1 MLTRTAVIT
10 GLVALLSVV
19 GSAAQKPL
27 SESAKKSIQDLNQVL
42 TKEWPR
48 LKDAFS
54 AIPVSP
60 PPSSAAGPLPEPSLT
75 EPFEIGEA
83 LYDPE
88 RMANAVVSLL
98 KLMQIKIVP
107 DANASAR
114 ATAGLTLSESEVGAL
129 IDLGTEDM
137 ARSENDME
145 QLPYT
150 FADLHASIAGL
161 LPGVPV
167 GQLAETYTRAY
178 EARPEDLVAKAL
190 MGRPIEPD
198 AKLTRTQLWFLLMDG
213 FAGAAATGGQWGTA
227 DKEVPDLKSPN
238 AQWSAEEFREVLARL
253 PLVTASQLVTM
264 SAPDAVTPGAAPG
277 PPVNVTAR
285 VSASV
290 PPLVSRVTGRTLLAA
305 RAGSLSGQEVTWSV
319 GDDSML
325 SELGKIVTP
334 VDEPVRI
341 GADGLARFVIQPGV
355 NPAGAAGQLI
365 EDWEPIEARF
375 DARGLVANAYTVP
388 AQLAGLTLGS
398 TRVRTNVGLKWRSP
412 DVLYLAIYNIYK
424 DINFDI
430 PGLGGGTRDGTDRLF
445 VMLHKRANGN
455 YWGRGT
461 VDVDTAQMLRGGTQ
475 CQLDAAT
482 VKQSVRVKV
491 EPQTGFGPTHILE
504 DFLWMPWVNNAFSLS
519 GTMADIPP
527 DGGYYRVIIYPAT
540 APPRSGQC
548 LTNILAGRDRQG
560 HGANWFIPLND
571 AQWTTSAQ
579 GYGIALKS
587 RGMTSYLDMSS
598 VDPLGMTP
606 LAGIKALLKLTG
618 RSTWA
623 VLASSTLSDFE
634 PRK

>member
-1 MLTRTAVIT
+1 MRTRTAVVT
-10 GLVALLSVV
+10 GLLAVLSMA
-19 GSAAQKPL
+19 GSDAQKPL
-27 SESAKKSIQDLNQVL
+27 SESAKKGIQELNQKL
-42 TKEWPR
+42 TKDLPR

-83 LYDPE
+83 LYDQG

-98 KLMQIKIVP
+98 ELMRIAVVP

-114 ATAGLTLSESEVGAL
+114 AAGVTLSESEVRAL
-129 IDLGTEDM
+129 IDLAEEDLQ
-137 ARSENDME
+137 ASDNDME
-145 QLPYT
+145 RLPYK
-150 FADLHASIAGL
+150 FSDLHASIADL
-161 LPGVPV
+161 LPGVTV
-167 GQLAETYTRAY
+167 EALAEAYTKAY
-178 EARPEDLVAKAL
+178 ETRPEDLIAKAM

-198 AKLTRTQLWFLLMDG
+198 TTLTRAQIWFLLMDG
-213 FAGAAATGGQWGTA
+213 FAGAAAGGQWGTA

-253 PLVTASQLVTM
+253 PLVTASRLVTM
-264 SAPDAVTPGAAPG
+264 SAPDVVSPGTPPG
-277 PPVNVTAR
+277 PPMNVTAR
-285 VSASV
+285 VSASA
-290 PPLVSRVTGRTLLAA
+290 PPLVSRLTGKTLIAA
-305 RAGSLSGQEVTWSV
+305 RAGSLSGQEVTWFV

-341 GADGLARFVIQPGV
+341 GADGLARFVIQPGI

-375 DARGLVANAYTVP
+375 DSRGLVANAYTVP

-482 VKQSVRVKV
+482 VKQRVRVKV

-504 DFLWMPWVNNAFSLS
+504 DFLWMPWVNNAFSLA

-527 DGGYYRVIIYPAT
+527 DGGYYRVMIYPAT
-540 APPRSGQC
+540 APPPSGPC

-587 RGMTSYLDMSS
+587 RGMTTYLDTSS

-618 RSTWA
+618 TSTWA
-623 VLASSTLSDFE
+623 VLASRTISDFE